1 MQSDPSQRESWWGEY
16 SLELHR
22 PVTWALGNLR
32 FQVQRR
38 EREWQVA
45 HQRLDEELVDWQYD
59 DGAPPLDESEPR
71 QRVVFNATGPLLTIA
86 PRLAD
91 RSVVVRPAAPF
102 VVPPGETATLFVSS
116 PIWVR
121 LRVHE
126 AAVDLLE
133 LSAQRPSDTWFGPT
147 TGNSGELCYASRTQ
161 GRLALDELPRRPHR
175 AITPM
180 LIRNSAETAFTLER
194 VNLPVTYLSLYE
206 GSRGFLWT
214 QELTMRY
221 DGDQSHASIDI
232 GEGAPVQAGEA
243 TFVEPPRVVPEGR
256 TLLRAVATL
265 FG

>member
-1 MQSDPSQRESWWGEY
+1 MQNNRSQRAAWWGEY
-16 SLELHR
+16 SVAPGQLVSWE
-22 PVTWALGNLR
+22 VGTLR
-32 FQVQRR
+32 FQVQRHPQ
-38 EREWQVA
+38 EWQVVS
-45 HQRLDEELVDWQYD
+45 QRLDDELGAWNVDSQ
-59 DGAPPLDESEPR
+59 AHPLDDSHPR
-71 QRVVFNATGPLLTIA
+71 HRVVFRETEQNLLVA

-91 RSVVVRPAAPF
+91 RSVVIRPSAPI
-102 VVPPGETATLFVSS
+102 VVPPGEVATLFVSS
-116 PIWVR
+116 PIWAHLQVHAS
-121 LRVHE
+121 RVS
-126 AAVDLLE
+126 LME
-133 LSAQRPSDTWFGPT
+133 LPLQRPSDTWFGPT
-147 TGNSGELCYASRTQ
+147 TGDTGELCYASRTQ

-180 LIRNSAETAFTLER
+180 LIRNSADTAFTLER

-221 DGDQSHASIDI
+221 DADKSHAIVEI
-232 GEGAPVQAGEA
+232 GEGAPAQAGEA